1 MAVFIDLW
9 PSLLTTK
16 LSSAKVQVRARYPM
30 PLRNIKMVPNMYVNC
45 KRQNWKYTLNLLFF
59 FLTNHIMKEKII
71 NEQTILVNLILIGQ
85 KKIVKIRII
94 VFSELVVGSGDQDN
108 FNLLTS
114 FIGEDVANWSGTSI
128 SLVFAKLDKISALVD
143 PT

>member
-1 MAVFIDLW
+1 
-9 PSLLTTK
+9 
-16 LSSAKVQVRARYPM
+16 
-30 PLRNIKMVPNMYVNC
+30 
-45 KRQNWKYTLNLLFF
+45 
-59 FLTNHIMKEKII
+59 MKEKII

-114 FIGEDVANWSGTSI
+114 FIGEDVAN
-128 SLVFAKLDKISALVD
+128 
-143 PT
+143 